1 MFILICLY
9 VFSRLALIKGGAAMV
24 QSYLIRLE
32 GVRDAHLRRCASG
45 QSSCSGELPTNSH
58 DARKSQHKEEIDS
71 IPTDWSK
78 LVDHKF
84 SSNASRSLKSKTG
97 NPISV
102 KDTVTGRP
110 VNAGATTPDADA
122 FKTIACIHFQTT
134 VKDESDFSVTPAGV
148 ALRKAPII
156 EIVEIA
162 CVLVNLKTLLIVDE
176 FHSYVRPQV

>member
-1 MFILICLY
+1 M
-9 VFSRLALIKGGAAMV
+9 IKGGAAMV

-84 SSNASRSLKSKTG
+84 SSNAYTSLKSKAG

-102 KDTVTGRP
+102 KDSLTGKP
-110 VNAGATTPDADA
+110 VNAAAKTPDA